1 MFRFNLFYLFRQI
14 IFSNKMSSRVC
25 EMCEAYE
32 ALRESQL
39 QKHIQD
45 IDMTNMVLNLRS
57 LKKENDQLIC
67 EPEILL
73 TNKLFYFA
81 YIFLFLAVTI
91 FLIKI
96 K

>member
-1 MFRFNLFYLFRQI
+1 
-14 IFSNKMSSRVC
+14 MSSRIC
-25 EMCEAYE
+25 EMCEATP

-39 QKHIQD
+39 QKHIRD
-45 IDMTNMVLNLRS
+45 IDMMNMELNLRS
-57 LKKENDQLIC
+57 LKKEIDQLIS
-67 EPEILL
+67 EREILL

-81 YIFLFLAVTI
+81 YISIFLVIII